1 MPTRLINLGKGIG
14 VYGVAMHFTHDIEKV
29 LKFKSESV
37 GHRIFD
43 DIIAFTVYNSYIHP
57 VL

>member
-1 MPTRLINLGKGIG
+1 
-14 VYGVAMHFTHDIEKV
+14 MHFTHDIEKV

-43 DIIAFTVYNSYIHP
+43 DIIAFTVYNSYNHP